1 MKKRKQAKISHQS
14 NSTVNNGLAS
24 ALNIGNEIQSP
35 FTSYQTASP
44 LLLSLNWVPLAN
56 MYKSNSFVKLA
67 VDLPVEDAFRDGGFE
82 LDSNTLEADELEQLQ
97 DYMNNAQDIER
108 LKDCIR
114 WGRLYGGGLIFVN
127 TNQKPDTPFN
137 PATIYKKDVEF
148 MALDRWQCVQNASNL
163 RLADQ
168 FIIQDNNLEDMSFTV
183 DKSRIFTYCGAP
195 QPYYIQNLLQGW
207 GASILEA
214 VIPQLNEYVKANSVI
229 FELLDEAKIDV
240 VKIFGLAETLMSPAG
255 ESAIKKRLEI
265 ASTQK
270 NYKSLLALDS
280 QDEYEQKQLSFGS
293 LDQILEKIFLLI
305 CSAIRLPYSKVF
317 GKGANG
323 LGTGAELDIENYN
336 AMISSDIRV
345 PSTPI
350 LKQMVKIRCYQLFGR
365 NVDDIRIKWKPLR
378 VLSEKEVLEVQTAK
392 INNWLQ
398 LLGAGI
404 MTKTQ
409 VAEQLNNE
417 GIVLFSDEELN
428 AIDDNDIDEDFD
440 EVLTKSYI

>member
-1 MKKRKQAKISHQS
+1 
-14 NSTVNNGLAS
+14 
-24 ALNIGNEIQSP
+24 
-35 FTSYQTASP
+35 
-44 LLLSLNWVPLAN
+44 
-56 MYKSNSFVKLA
+56 
-67 VDLPVEDAFRDGGFE
+67 
-82 LDSNTLEADELEQLQ
+82 
-97 DYMNNAQDIER
+97 
-108 LKDCIR
+108 
-114 WGRLYGGGLIFVN
+114 
-127 TNQKPDTPFN
+127 
-137 PATIYKKDVEF
+137 
-148 MALDRWQCVQNASNL
+148 
-163 RLADQ
+163 
-168 FIIQDNNLEDMSFTV
+168 
-183 DKSRIFTYCGAP
+183 
-195 QPYYIQNLLQGW
+195 
-207 GASILEA
+207 
-214 VIPQLNEYVKANSVI
+214 
-229 FELLDEAKIDV
+229 
-240 VKIFGLAETLMSPAG
+240 MSPAG